1 MVCNRDVLIMI
12 QLVMIIAMAFGIRGM
27 QQEYRTLEESYAGV
41 KASNEYLLELV
52 ETMDDWIS
60 PKRSGELQ

>member
-1 MVCNRDVLIMI
+1 MDKCRVIIVI
-12 QLVMIIAMAFGIRGM
+12 QLVALIALSFGIRG
-27 QQEYRTLEESYAGV
+27 V
-41 KASNEYLLELV
+41 KMDNMSLKNRCEGLNSSNEYLLEKI